1 MFSMPEQ
8 VTSAHSGAV
17 VRETRLEAGQTL
29 RQLAASIGVS
39 VGTMSAIEN
48 GKVGLTVDR
57 LRLIAEELGVP
68 ASHLIHPQ
76 RSEESRKPT
85 QVLRPESLPPASAW
99 RVFDD
104 LDLDPVLSS
113 AVEVFRD
120 TGYHGATMRL
130 IAAGA
135 DISVAG
141 IYHHY
146 PSKKH
151 LLLELINKANEDLR
165 WRLEAAAEG
174 SDAAKGFAN
183 MVEALVL
190 FREKRCSLAFVMVTE
205 ASRAEIL
212 AGAAPGTDHDD
223 MRAIF
228 ERVARR
234 AAQAG
239 EFRVA
244 EPRVAISAILT
255 MCLAPSTWIETVAAT
270 EPSGLARTYADLAL
284 SMMQYRP
291 QQPVH
296 SS

>member
-1 MFSMPEQ
+1 MPEQ
-8 VTSAHSGAV
+8 VKSAHSGAV
-17 VRETRLEAGQTL
+17 VRAARLEAGQTL

-39 VGTMSAIEN
+39 IGTMSAIEN

-57 LRLIAEELGVP
+57 LRLIAETLGVP
-68 ASHLIHPQ
+68 PSHLLRPQ
-76 RSEESRKPT
+76 RSEVSREPT
-85 QVLRPESLPPASAW
+85 RAARPESPPPPSAW

-104 LDLDPVLSS
+104 LDLDPVLAS

-151 LLLELINKANEDLR
+151 LLLELISRAYEDLR

-190 FREKRCSLAFVMVTE
+190 FREKRRSLAFVMVTE

-212 AGAAPGTDHDD
+212 AGAAPETDHGV
-223 MRAIF
+223 MRKMF
-228 ERVARR
+228 ERVAYR
-234 AAQAG
+234 AVQSR
-239 EFRVA
+239 EFRTT
-244 EPRVAISAILT
+244 EPKLAISAILT
-255 MCLAPSTWIETVAAT
+255 MCLAPSTWIETVTTT
-270 EPSGLARTYADLAL
+270 EPSNLARTYADLAL
-284 SMMQYRP
+284 SMMQYHP
-291 QQPVH
+291 HQPVRP
-296 SS
+296 S

>member
-8 VTSAHSGAV
+8 VTNAHSGAA
-17 VRETRLEAGQTL
+17 VRAARLETGQTL

-57 LRLIAEELGVP
+57 LRLIAEALGIP
-68 ASHLIHPQ
+68 PSHL
-76 RSEESRKPT
+76 
-85 QVLRPESLPPASAW
+85 LRPERPETSREPTRVLHPESPSPPSAW
-99 RVFDD
+99 RIFDD
-104 LDLDPVLSS
+104 LALGPLLAS

-151 LLLELINKANEDLR
+151 LLLELISRANEDLR

-174 SDAAKGFAN
+174 NNAAKGFAN

-190 FREKRCSLAFVMVTE
+190 FREQRRSLAFVMVTE

-223 MRAIF
+223 LRAMF
-228 ERVARR
+228 ERVAHR
-234 AAQAG
+234 AIQSRQ
-239 EFRVA
+239 FRVA
-244 EPRVAISAILT
+244 EPHLAIGAILT
-255 MCLAPSTWIETVAAT
+255 MCLAPSSWIDTAT
-270 EPSGLARTYADLAL
+270 AEPRSLARTYADLAL

-291 QQPVH
+291 HAPVQPG
-296 SS
+296 

>member
-1 MFSMPEQ
+1 MPEQ
-8 VTSAHSGAV
+8 VESAHSGAV
-17 VRETRLEAGQTL
+17 VRAARLEAGQTL

-48 GKVGLTVDR
+48 GKVGLNVDR
-57 LRLIAEELGVP
+57 LRLIAEALGVP
-68 ASHLIHPQ
+68 PSHLLRSQ
-76 RSEESRKPT
+76 RSEVSREPMQAACRESPSPR
-85 QVLRPESLPPASAW
+85 SAW

-104 LDLDPVLSS
+104 MDLDPVLAS

-151 LLLELINKANEDLR
+151 LLLELISRAYEDLR

-190 FREKRCSLAFVMVTE
+190 FREMRSSLAFVMVTE

-212 AGAAPGTDHDD
+212 AGAAPGTDQGR
-223 MRAIF
+223 MQEMF
-228 ERVARR
+228 ERVAYR
-234 AAQAG
+234 AIEAR
-239 EFRVA
+239 EFRVT
-244 EPRVAISAILT
+244 EPTIAISAILT
-255 MCLAPSTWIETVAAT
+255 MCLAPSTWIEAVATT
-270 EPSGLARTYADLAL
+270 EPPGLARTYADLAL
-284 SMMQYRP
+284 SMMQYHP
-291 QQPVH
+291 HQHVQC
-296 SS
+296 S